1 MTRRNRTIAA
11 LAIAA
16 LFLVACQSQEKG
28 DKRPERIKIG
38 LVTDV
43 GGRGDQS
50 FNDSALRGLEKWA
63 ANQEYTPQGYK
74 PLSPEAREQAIPRE
88 LATKDIAPLDIIP
101 VVLHAKQHEDYES
114 NLQLLLDE
122 GVQLAM
128 GVGFMLENAVE
139 SVARKNPDKRFLLVD
154 SPILD
159 ASGQSY
165 ELSNVKAVTFRE
177 HEGAFLVGAIAGLA
191 TKSEKIG
198 FVGGMQLPLIRRFE
212 VGFRAGVQA
221 TNPRA
226 ARQMLIAYT
235 GSFNR
240 VDAGK
245 QVAQDMFAKGADIV
259 FHAAGGDG
267 LGVIAAAKEAGRL
280 AIGCD
285 SDQHAVAPEAVLTS
299 LIKRVDLAVY
309 QAVAEASRGEFKAGH
324 SEMGLAEG
332 GLGYAPIR
340 NSRFSLAER
349 EMLTKQIHILEQQI
363 ISGSVQVPATME
375 ELNAQNALLGV
386 IPAPDATRN
395 AAQAKGEG
403 QANPEGAAAL
413 ASGSDE
419 VVPEAARATAGSA
432 TPDSPQASP
441 DAPAT
446 TGTDAAN
453 ATPDAAPKSDA
464 IAPAQSEN
472 AQDANASGA
481 AAKASTPADAP
492 QPPAATATS
501 AP

>member
-1 MTRRNRTIAA
+1 MTRRNRSIAA

-50 FNDSALRGLEKWA
+50 FNDSALRGLEQWA
-63 ANQEYTPQGYK
+63 ANQEYTPQGYA

-88 LATKDIAPLDIIP
+88 LATKGIAPLDIVP

-122 GVQLAM
+122 DVQLAM

-165 ELSNVKAVTFRE
+165 DLSNVKAVTFRE

-226 ARQMLIAYT
+226 AKQMLIAYT

-267 LGVIAAAKEAGRL
+267 LGVIAAAKEAGRF

-340 NSRFSLAER
+340 NSKFSLAER

-363 ISGSVQVPATME
+363 ISGSVRVPATME

-386 IPAPDATRN
+386 IPAQN
-395 AAQAKGEG
+395 AAQAGGDKT
-403 QANPEGAAAL
+403 QAHPEGVTAL
-413 ASGSDE
+413 ASGSGE
-419 VVPEAARATAGSA
+419 MASSEAAKTAADSAAPRTATQ
-432 TPDSPQASP
+432 QASP
-441 DAPAT
+441 NAT
-446 TGTDAAN
+446 AAAGTDAAN
-453 ATPDAAPKSDA
+453 ATPDVAPMNGTAAPAKDKS
-464 IAPAQSEN
+464 AQE
-472 AQDANASGA
+472 
-481 AAKASTPADAP
+481 STPADAP
-492 QPPAATATS
+492 QPPAATAPS

>member
-1 MTRRNRTIAA
+1 MTTRRPWSIALLATAA
-11 LAIAA
+11 LTLAG
-16 LFLVACQSQEKG
+16 CQSQQRE
-28 DKRPERIKIG
+28 DKRLERIKIG

-50 FNDSALRGLEKWA
+50 FNDSALRGLEQWA
-63 ANQEYTPQGYK
+63 ANKEYTPGGYE
-74 PLSPEAREQAIPRE
+74 PLTAEARERVIPRE
-88 LATKDIAPLDIIP
+88 LAGRNIAPLDVVP

-114 NLQLLLDE
+114 NLQLLLDD

-139 SVARKNPDKRFLLVD
+139 SAARKNPNAHFLLVD

-159 ASGQSY
+159 ASGKSY
-165 ELSNVKAVTFRE
+165 ELSNVKTVTFRE
-177 HEGAFLVGAIAGLA
+177 HEGAFLIGAIAGLA
-191 TKSEKIG
+191 TKTEKIG

-212 VGFRAGVQA
+212 IGFRAGVQA

-226 ARQMLIAYT
+226 ASQMLIAYT

-267 LGVIAAAKEAGRL
+267 LGVIAAAKEAGRF

-285 SDQHAVAPEAVLTS
+285 SDQYAVAPEAVLTS

-309 QAVAEASRGEFKAGH
+309 EAVAEASRGEFKAGH
-324 SEMGLAEG
+324 IEMGLAEG

-340 NSRFSLAER
+340 SGEFSLADR
-349 EMLTKQIHILEQQI
+349 EMLSKQIHILEQQI
-363 ISGSVQVPATME
+363 VSGGIRVPSTIE
-375 ELNAQNALLGV
+375 ELNAQNLPFGKALGV
-386 IPAPDATRN
+386 PTAATNPVPALAKPRDGGGEVADRALGEPKSTALAATREDDADTARAQPPVPAP
-395 AAQAKGEG
+395 
-403 QANPEGAAAL
+403 
-413 ASGSDE
+413 
-419 VVPEAARATAGSA
+419 V
-432 TPDSPQASP
+432 
-441 DAPAT
+441 
-446 TGTDAAN
+446 
-453 ATPDAAPKSDA
+453 
-464 IAPAQSEN
+464 
-472 AQDANASGA
+472 
-481 AAKASTPADAP
+481 DAP
-492 QPPAATATS
+492 QAPPPPPAS